1 MHPNGDSPLR
11 APVGVIGGGR
21 LGIALAAALRRAG
34 VSVDGPAR
42 RGEIPSGCG
51 AIVLCVPDA
60 EIAAAAA
67 VVSGAAPF
75 VGHTSGAT
83 PIAALEPA
91 ERAGAA
97 LFGLHPLQTFAAGA
111 GPGAFAGAGCAVAGS
126 TPEALEL
133 AAGLARRLA
142 MTPFEID
149 DAGRAAYHAAASIAS
164 NFLVTLEAAAE
175 RVAGGAGLEPGE
187 ARALLLPLLRR
198 TLENVGALGPE
209 RALTGPLARGDEAT
223 VEAQRA
229 AVEHAAPD
237 LLALFDELARHTRSL
252 AKREVPA

>member
-1 MHPNGDSPLR
+1 MHSNGDSPPH
-11 APVGVIGGGR
+11 APVGVIGAGR
-21 LGIALAAALRRAG
+21 LGTALAGALRRAG
-34 VSVDGPAR
+34 LSVDGPAR
-42 RGEIPSGCG
+42 RGEIPSRCQ

-60 EIAAAAA
+60 EIPAAAAA
-67 VVSGAAPF
+67 VSRAAPF

-83 PIAALEPA
+83 PLAALEPA
-91 ERAGAA
+91 AQAGAE

-111 GPGAFAGAGCAVAGS
+111 GPEAFEGSGCAVAGS

-133 AAGLARRLA
+133 AAGLARRLG
-142 MTPFEID
+142 MNPFEID
-149 DAGRAAYHAAASIAS
+149 EAGRAAYHAAASLAS

-187 ARALLLPLLRR
+187 ARALLQPLARR
-198 TLENVGALGPE
+198 TLENYGALGPE

-229 AVEHAAPD
+229 AVGRVAPD
-237 LLALFDELARHTRSL
+237 LLPLFDELARHTRSL